1 VSKAIVGLLLL
12 AAGLAALS
20 FVDWRAIDAP
30 VSALTAPP
38 TPTTVPSTPTIAPAD
53 YGRSLFMAKGCSSCH
68 RHDGLDVARVSV
80 RGDGTL
86 VEVIGPPDLTHYQ
99 PDPAFVRRWLRDPR
113 AVRPATEMPD
123 LNLSE
128 EEIEALLA
136 FLQTN
141 SAAE

>member
-1 VSKAIVGLLLL
+1 LLLL
-12 AAGLAALS
+12 AAGLLLLS
-20 FVDWRAIDAP
+20 FVEWNSAGADGMIPVASAP
-30 VSALTAPP
+30 AVAP
-38 TPTTVPSTPTIAPAD
+38 TPTLSPAD

-68 RHDGLDVARVSV
+68 RHDGLEVARVSV
-80 RGDGTL
+80 RGEGTL

-99 PDPAFVRRWLRDPR
+99 PDPAFVRRWLRDPQ